1 MCITDGHFVDMMG
14 YENTKRDIPQV
25 LVTQHCIKCYCFLT
39 RKWDWLGGEAHC
51 CYPVGKTLAIIHF

>member
-1 MCITDGHFVDMMG
+1 MRITDGHFVDMMG

-39 RKWDWLGGEAHC
+39 RKWGWLGGEAHC
-51 CYPVGKTLAIIHF
+51 C